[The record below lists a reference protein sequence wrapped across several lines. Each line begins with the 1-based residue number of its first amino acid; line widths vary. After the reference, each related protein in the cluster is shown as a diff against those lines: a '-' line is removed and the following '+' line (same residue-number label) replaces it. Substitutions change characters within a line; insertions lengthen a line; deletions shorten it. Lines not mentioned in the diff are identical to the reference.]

1 MLFNLVFAWTLLWAF
16 IDLKK
21 SFVTVDHDILP
32 TKLEHY
38 GVRWLANNWS
48 CSYQKG
54 REQFVFICNERWT
67 IKDIVS
73 FIIPIYIN
81 NFY

>member
-1 MLFNLVFAWTLLWAF
+1 M
-16 IDLKK
+16 KK

-54 REQFVFICNERWT
+54 REQFVLDF
-67 IKDIVS
+67 
-73 FIIPIYIN
+73 
-81 NFY
+81 